1 MTDFSGENYSVKC
14 TDEPHTVTIEGTLR
28 LNGIAE
34 YAPIVALL
42 SNAAEDAA
50 ALTIDLSGLE
60 FLNSSGIAV
69 LSKFVI
75 EMRNRGDFAL
85 TIIGS
90 VAVPW
95 QGRSLQ
101 NLKRLMPTLGLEFR

>member
-1 MTDFSGENYSVKC
+1 MTEISGEGYSARCDVE
-14 TDEPHTVTIEGTLR
+14 THTVTLVGTLR

-42 SNAAEDAA
+42 SNAAEDASA
-50 ALTIDLSGLE
+50 MSLDLSGLE

-75 EMRNRGDFAL
+75 EARNRKDLAL
-85 TIIGS
+85 TIVGS
-90 VAVPW
+90 AAIPW
-95 QGRSLQ
+95 QGKSLQ
-101 NLKRLMPTLGLEFR
+101 NLKRLMPALVIDLR